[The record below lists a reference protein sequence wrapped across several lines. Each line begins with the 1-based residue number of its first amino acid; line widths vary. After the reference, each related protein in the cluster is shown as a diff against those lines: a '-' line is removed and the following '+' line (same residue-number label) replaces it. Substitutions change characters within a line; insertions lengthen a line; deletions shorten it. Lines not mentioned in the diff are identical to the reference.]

1 MNPSKLASISSPAQM
16 AVNAMVSSTTN
27 ARLRYLNDSAHLLS
41 YSAPSTAAFLQSRY
55 DQAVTQ
61 EGIAVPDTR
70 GREIC
75 GACGFNML
83 WNPSYR
89 PAHLEPEIEKRTGG
103 KASPKSN
110 KSKTSML
117 SCRMCHS
124 KTEYELPVTKRIRG
138 ASKLGRT
145 NLTAELKTT
154 SDRQGGNSVGKSS
167 ADTPFTT
174 ARKRAKGRKQTS
186 LSAMLAKSK
195 TEAASQKSGF
205 GLDLMD
211 LMKGT

>member
-1 MNPSKLASISSPAQM
+1 
-16 AVNAMVSSTTN
+16 MVSSTTN

-55 DQAVTQ
+55 DQVISQ
-61 EGIAVPDTR
+61 EDAAAPNNR

-83 WNPSYR
+83 WSPLYL
-89 PAHLEPEIEKRTGG
+89 PIHLKPEIKKRKRSDCDTSSKSTGT
-103 KASPKSN
+103 
-110 KSKTSML
+110 KTSVL

-124 KTEYELPVTKRIRG
+124 KTEYRFPVTSRTRG
-138 ASKLGRT
+138 ASRPARANPTEGLNR
-145 NLTAELKTT
+145 T
-154 SDRQGGNSVGKSS
+154 SDLPGESNVGTALTGSPS
-167 ADTPFTT
+167 TTP
-174 ARKRAKGRKQTS
+174 RKRAKGRKQTS

-195 TEAASQKSGF
+195 AEAVSQKTGF